1 MQPANGTKSQLFAS
15 WVRYW
20 VVLSIIN
27 VLFVGNLKLAEA
39 LAGMVI
45 AGLAA
50 LAMVAVRWYGSIDY
64 RFRAAWIGRVARVP
78 LQIFPD
84 SFRLL
89 FALLNSLAGRPFHGR
104 FVEIK
109 FDPGGDDAESAARR
123 VLVVAAISIPPNSFV
138 TRVDCE
144 RGCIEIHQLEPA
156 AVAPHG
162 DARWPL

>member
-1 MQPANGTKSQLFAS
+1 MQTANGTKSPLFAS
-15 WVRYW
+15 WARYW
-20 VVLSIIN
+20 VILSITN

-39 LAGMVI
+39 LAGTVI
-45 AGLAA
+45 GGLAA

-64 RFRAAWIGRVARVP
+64 RFRAGWIGRVAGVP

-89 FALLNSLAGRPFHGR
+89 LALVNSIAGRPFQGR

-109 FDPGGDDAESAARR
+109 FDSGGDDAESAARR
-123 VLVVAAISIPPNSFV
+123 ALVVAAISIPPNSFV
-138 TRVDCE
+138 TRVDRE
-144 RGCIEIHQLEPA
+144 RGCIEIHQLEP
-156 AVAPHG
+156 VTIPPQS